1 MIVKLYK
8 NQSSDNTINKVL
20 LNEMELNFN
29 LRADFNLISPTL
41 ILNGLGIENYNYLV
55 IDEINRKYIL
65 NNVRPLGG
73 GLYEFNFIIDVLET
87 YYDDFKNLE
96 CLFYRNIKSTDNYQ
110 AVLETNNVSV
120 NSELLSNVVL
130 EPSNENVLITIGK
143 QND

>member
-73 GLYEFNFIIDVLET
+73 GLYEFNFISM
-87 YYDDFKNLE
+87 F
-96 CLFYRNIKSTDNYQ
+96 
-110 AVLETNNVSV
+110 
-120 NSELLSNVVL
+120 
-130 EPSNENVLITIGK
+130 
-143 QND
+143 